1 MKFEDLNINLN
12 GMTLLEV
19 VKAYPEA
26 VVAAIE
32 KSAEENKIMPDNPF
46 MDLSD
51 LEDMLL
57 KTITEGIEHFFKR
70 NSTVSVLYRNFA
82 ENTRSTVEQ
91 LNHKNKIL
99 LKSFK
104 ELAERFN
111 IKYSEGHG
119 LYDIEHNISTLM
131 NRIDELSREKKPH
144 QRYLAFSMGDEYGH
158 TNCYVVTS
166 KSEEY
171 VNLVCNKFD
180 DQDITE
186 FLTEHHLVTIVLS
199 NKLNKSVDEIL
210 EYDEEELTKELKIFL
225 MDLIS
230 DEKISTET
238 FSEYLYSLI
247 DTHRESGNA
256 SCWVLI

>member
-32 KSAEENKIMPDNPF
+32 KSAEENKIMPENPF

-91 LNHKNKIL
+91 LNHKKR
-99 LKSFK
+99 K
-104 ELAERFN
+104 
-111 IKYSEGHG
+111 
-119 LYDIEHNISTLM
+119 
-131 NRIDELSREKKPH
+131 
-144 QRYLAFSMGDEYGH
+144 EYGPVS
-158 TNCYVVTS
+158 CIYYGVS
-166 KSEEY
+166 
-171 VNLVCNKFD
+171 
-180 DQDITE
+180 QDRATDRTPI
-186 FLTEHHLVTIVLS
+186 
-199 NKLNKSVDEIL
+199 SVRNVKTWIG
-210 EYDEEELTKELKIFL
+210 Y
-225 MDLIS
+225 
-230 DEKISTET
+230 
-238 FSEYLYSLI
+238 
-247 DTHRESGNA
+247 
-256 SCWVLI
+256 